1 MEERQNSGVTKVL
14 LVLILIFCMV
24 IAGMIGFGITGF
36 NAIKNQSSI
45 IEKSAENNRSE
56 VSDKNEDLKNKTSKT
71 KERVKLPN
79 TQTDSKLA
87 NERTADLSDVVDNV
101 MPSLVAI
108 TSEGE
113 ESINSWFGKQIRKTK
128 DMGSGIIIDKDEKSL
143 FIITNNHVIEGAKH
157 LMVAFEDG
165 TTAKGKIRGTAAY
178 TDLALVEINLSELDK
193 KVIDKIKV
201 AKIGDSDGLKVGQMV
216 MAIGNALGYGQSL
229 TVGYV
234 SAKDRVVT
242 VNDITMKL
250 IQTDAAINPG
260 NSGGALLNLN
270 GEVVG
275 INSVKFSSEAVEGMG
290 YAIPMATV
298 KPLINELK
306 NSKKVTDNE
315 RGYLGIFYREIDDA
329 THEAFNMPYGLY
341 IFDVAKNGGAEKA
354 GLLKGD
360 IIIGLND
367 NETLKSDAVNSIIL
381 GKCKG
386 DKVKVTFCR
395 YENGEYVK
403 YEVIVT
409 LAEKPEVKK

>member
-14 LVLILIFCMV
+14 LALILIFCMV

-36 NAIKNQSSI
+36 YAIKNQSSI

-71 KERVKLPN
+71 KERVKLPH

-87 NERTADLSDVVDNV
+87 NERTADLSDVVENV

-113 ESINSWFGKQIRKTK
+113 ESINSWFGKQVRKTK

-143 FIITNNHVIEGAKH
+143 FIVTNNHVIEGAKH

-165 TTAKGKIRGTAAY
+165 TTAKGKIRGTATY
-178 TDLALVEINLSELDK
+178 TDLALVDINLSELDK

-234 SAKDRVVT
+234 SAKDRIVT

-275 INSVKFSSEAVEGMG
+275 INSVKFS
-290 YAIPMATV
+290 
-298 KPLINELK
+298 
-306 NSKKVTDNE
+306 D
-315 RGYLGIFYREIDDA
+315 R
-329 THEAFNMPYGLY
+329 
-341 IFDVAKNGGAEKA
+341 
-354 GLLKGD
+354 
-360 IIIGLND
+360 
-367 NETLKSDAVNSIIL
+367 KSV
-381 GKCKG
+381 
-386 DKVKVTFCR
+386 V
-395 YENGEYVK
+395 
-403 YEVIVT
+403 
-409 LAEKPEVKK
+409 

>member
-36 NAIKNQSSI
+36 NAIKNQPSVV
-45 IEKSAENNRSE
+45 ENLAENNKSE
-56 VSDKNEDLKNKTSKT
+56 IPDKSKGIKD
-71 KERVKLPN
+71 KESEKKEIVKLPN

-193 KVIDKIKV
+193 KVVDKIKV
-201 AKIGDSDGLKVGQMV
+201 ARLVILTGLRLAKWLWLSEMHWA
-216 MAIGNALGYGQSL
+216 MAS
-229 TVGYV
+229 
-234 SAKDRVVT
+234 
-242 VNDITMKL
+242 
-250 IQTDAAINPG
+250 
-260 NSGGALLNLN
+260 
-270 GEVVG
+270 
-275 INSVKFSSEAVEGMG
+275 
-290 YAIPMATV
+290 
-298 KPLINELK
+298 
-306 NSKKVTDNE
+306 
-315 RGYLGIFYREIDDA
+315 
-329 THEAFNMPYGLY
+329 H
-341 IFDVAKNGGAEKA
+341 
-354 GLLKGD
+354 
-360 IIIGLND
+360 
-367 NETLKSDAVNSIIL
+367 
-381 GKCKG
+381 
-386 DKVKVTFCR
+386 
-395 YENGEYVK
+395 
-403 YEVIVT
+403 
-409 LAEKPEVKK
+409 